1 MYYIGIDIGTSSV
14 KVLAID
20 EAGKIVKT
28 VSREYPISYPFPL
41 WSEQNPNDWW
51 EQSKL
56 ALKDILEYIDKVDYF
71 SSDAKPQNAVPN
83 VRMVW

>member
-28 VSREYPISYPFPL
+28 VSREYTISYPFPL
-41 WSEQNPNDWW
+41 WSEQNSIDCYD
-51 EQSKL
+51 QIKL
-56 ALKDILEYIDKVDYF
+56 LLKDILEYSDKNKVKSIGF
-71 SSDAKPQNAVPN
+71 SGQ
-83 VRMVW
+83 MH